1 MTLVEA
7 VPNVSEG
14 RRHDVVEKL
23 VNSVQQVPGS
33 RLLDW
38 SSDPSHNRTVLTI
51 AGNPQGLTAALLLLY
66 EVAIDLIDITIH
78 KGEHPRIG
86 IVDVVPFVPIRDF
99 SIEDCVTLAG
109 EFGSTVA
116 DRYGVPIY
124 L

>member
-66 EVAIDLIDITIH
+66 EVSIDLIDITIH

-86 IVDVVPFVPIRDF
+86 IVDFFGSRVEPILATIRAVA
-99 SIEDCVTLAG
+99 VTLVPYTSG
-109 EFGSTVA
+109 PPNFST
-116 DRYGVPIY
+116 
-124 L
+124 